1 MLRHI
6 LPPCHNS
13 ATSLLFRMVMES
25 GCCSYLCDCLG
36 ILNRP
41 SVGTWVTA
49 KDYSG
54 LNLVGSRSSTTGSTG
69 R

>member
-6 LPPCHNS
+6 LLPCHNS

-25 GCCSYLCDCLG
+25 DCCSYLCACLS

-41 SVGTWVTA
+41 PTA